1 MAKKNTITLPDGTV
15 VSHKKPLKEQMYKY
29 RWFYLMFLPVFI
41 FVVVFYYL
49 PMFGIVYSF
58 TEYKLIKDPV
68 WTGFK
73 NFETLFSKP
82 MFWRA
87 FKNTLFLS
95 ISKLLLNTFAAV
107 VVSLLL
113 NEIINVHFKKVA
125 QTIIYLPHFLSWV
138 VTASVFG
145 LILSPSSQGLVN
157 SFLTSI
163 GVVEK
168 GSEIYFLGSL
178 KWWTPAFFVINVW
191 KDTGWQTI
199 IIMATLVGIS
209 QEMPALANTII
220 TVIILNL
227 AKVLNLFESVF
238 VLQNDAV
245 MEKAE
250 VIQTYVYNQT
260 FNSGGI
266 PNYGY
271 TTAVGLFKSL
281 VGCVLVLICNY
292 ISKKVRN
299 GRGIV

>member
-1 MAKKNTITLPDGTV
+1 
-15 VSHKKPLKEQMYKY
+15 MYKY

-58 TEYKLIKDPV
+58 TEYKLIKD
-68 WTGFK
+68 TCMDGIQ

-87 FKNTLFLS
+87 FKNTLEFLS

-157 SFLTSI
+157 SFLASI

-168 GSEIYFLGSL
+168 RKRDLFPWKL
-178 KWWTPAFFVINVW
+178 KVV
-191 KDTGWQTI
+191 DTG
-199 IIMATLVGIS
+199 
-209 QEMPALANTII
+209 
-220 TVIILNL
+220 ILC
-227 AKVLNLFESVF
+227 
-238 VLQNDAV
+238 
-245 MEKAE
+245 
-250 VIQTYVYNQT
+250 Y
-260 FNSGGI
+260 
-266 PNYGY
+266 
-271 TTAVGLFKSL
+271 
-281 VGCVLVLICNY
+281 
-292 ISKKVRN
+292 
-299 GRGIV
+299 

>member
-157 SFLTSI
+157 SFLASI

-178 KWWTPAFFVINVW
+178 KWWTP
-191 KDTGWQTI
+191 
-199 IIMATLVGIS
+199 S
-209 QEMPALANTII
+209 R
-220 TVIILNL
+220 
-227 AKVLNLFESVF
+227 AKWWRTRS
-238 VLQNDAV
+238 
-245 MEKAE
+245 
-250 VIQTYVYNQT
+250 
-260 FNSGGI
+260 
-266 PNYGY
+266 
-271 TTAVGLFKSL
+271 
-281 VGCVLVLICNY
+281 
-292 ISKKVRN
+292 
-299 GRGIV
+299 

>member
-95 ISKLLLNTFAAV
+95 IAKLLLNTFAAV

-113 NEIINVHFKKVA
+113 NEIVNVHFKKVA

-157 SFLTSI
+157 SFLASI
-163 GVVEK
+163 GVV
-168 GSEIYFLGSL
+168 
-178 KWWTPAFFVINVW
+178 
-191 KDTGWQTI
+191 DTG
-199 IIMATLVGIS
+199 
-209 QEMPALANTII
+209 
-220 TVIILNL
+220 ILC
-227 AKVLNLFESVF
+227 
-238 VLQNDAV
+238 
-245 MEKAE
+245 
-250 VIQTYVYNQT
+250 Y
-260 FNSGGI
+260 
-266 PNYGY
+266 
-271 TTAVGLFKSL
+271 
-281 VGCVLVLICNY
+281 
-292 ISKKVRN
+292 
-299 GRGIV
+299 